1 MFIENTIN
9 FLLLSGAMVGAL
21 LLYAFY
27 KAGWNKDIFMKNWVK
42 SEGKKP
48 PVWKAVLIILS
59 IPIIIYF
66 FLYSANAESSEWFD
80 GATVFTGIDYTSEQS
95 PVCHENGV
103 DDRLTSN
110 IGFTQNIYRTNDV
123 SFNFK
128 YTHHSCALNA
138 DERHYD
144 AGGIFVEVRIW

>member
-9 FLLLSGAMVGAL
+9 FLLLSGGMVALL

-27 KAGWNKDIFMKNWVK
+27 KAGWNKDVFKKNWLE
-42 SEGKKP
+42 SEGKRP
-48 PVWKAVLIILS
+48 PVWKAILIILS

-66 FLYSANAESSEWFD
+66 FLYSVNAKAEWFD
-80 GATVFTGIDYTSEQS
+80 GGTVFTGIDYTAEQS
-95 PVCHENGV
+95 PLCKLGNV

-110 IGFTQNIYRTNDV
+110 IGFTQNIYRTKDV

-138 DERHYD
+138 DSNHYD
-144 AGGIFVEVRIW
+144 AGGVFVEVRVW